1 MAWSD
6 WIGGIGGSSSK
17 SKSSSKGGVK
27 TTHHLSTAGK
37 GGSKRNHS
45 HTIVRESGGRKTAHA
60 VPHKDNRKKMTT
72 HPGILTRVIFIWII
86 KD

>member
-60 VPHKDNRKKMTT
+60 VPHKDNRKNDNS
-72 HPGILTRVIFIWII
+72 PGHTNPGDFIWII